1 MWRNLEFILQEKIR
15 KSLQYNLFYFL
26 MTKILILISK
36 ENKNNVGILQQTKDS
51 RMLSAMRK
59 ADG

>member
-1 MWRNLEFILQEKIR
+1 
-15 KSLQYNLFYFL
+15 